1 MDRRV
6 LLKSGMALGL
16 MSAAPGYVLAA
27 SNAAGSSGGGALTDL
42 AAVRGDRS
50 PVAISAEALRNLRA
64 SLRGRLLLAADPG
77 YDEARQV
84 LNGAID
90 RRPAL
95 IVQPV
100 GAADVS
106 TAVSFASSLGL
117 LVAVKCGG
125 HSFSGQSTCDGGMQ
139 IDLGAMR
146 GVRVDPTARRAW
158 VAGGTLLGAV
168 DHEALALGLAAP
180 LGTVSHTGVGG
191 LTTGGGFG
199 RLARRFGLAL
209 DNVTSVDIVTADGVL
224 RRASRDENPDLWW
237 AVRGGGGNFGVVTAF
252 EFQLHP
258 VQRQVIGGMLVF
270 PASRAR
276 ELLQRYAEVS
286 LSAPDE
292 LYVDCFIAYPAK
304 GTPACGFDICWS
316 GDPRD
321 ADKVLAPLRK
331 VGTPLADRVAAID
344 YAALQRS
351 GDLSDPRAQGSY
363 TKSGFTTEIADST
376 IDAILRGLK
385 SEATRTATVYFQHIG
400 GAIGR
405 VAPEATAFPFRYAKQ
420 NMMIF
425 SEWNAREDGAGPM
438 AWARE
443 YWKTLEPATRGVYI
457 NEMDGSDGAAVLNA
471 NFLQNY
477 PRLATLKRRYDPA
490 NLFRLNANIT
500 PVG

>member
-1 MDRRV
+1 MDRRA
-6 LLKSGMALGL
+6 LLKSGAALGL
-16 MSAAPGYVLAA
+16 ASAVPGYVLAA
-27 SNAAGSSGGGALTDL
+27 SGAAGSAGAGTLTDL

-50 PVAISAEALRNLRA
+50 PVTIGAEALRNLRT

-95 IVQPV
+95 IVQPT
-100 GAADVS
+100 GAADVG
-106 TAVSFASSLGL
+106 TAVAFAKSLGL

-125 HSFSGQSTCDGGMQ
+125 HSFSGQSTCDGGLQ

-224 RRASRDENPDLWW
+224 RRASPDENPDLYW

-258 VQRQVIGGMLVF
+258 VQRQVIGGSLVF
-270 PASRAR
+270 PFDRAR
-276 ELLQRYAEVS
+276 ELLRRYAEVS
-286 LSAPDE
+286 AAAPDE
-292 LYVDCFIAYPAK
+292 LYVDCFIMQPAK
-304 GTPACGFDICWS
+304 GAPACGFDICWS

-321 ADKVLAPLRK
+321 AEKVLAPLRK
-331 VGTPLADRVAAID
+331 VGTPIVDRVAATD

-351 GDLSDPRAQGSY
+351 GDITDPRAQGSY
-363 TKSGFTTEIADST
+363 TKSGFTTELTEAT

-385 SEATRTATVYFQHIG
+385 ADATRTATVYFQHAG

-405 VAPEATAFPFRYAKQ
+405 VPAEATAFPFRYATL
-420 NMMIF
+420 NMMVF
-425 SEWNAREDGAGPM
+425 SDWPARQDSTGPV

-457 NEMDGSDGAAVLNA
+457 NEMDESYGAAALNA
-471 NFLQNY
+471 NFLGNY
-477 PRLATLKRRYDPA
+477 PRLAALKRRYDPA

-500 PVG
+500 PA

>member
-1 MDRRV
+1 MDRRT
-6 LLKSGMALGL
+6 LLKSGAALGL
-16 MSAAPGYVLAA
+16 VSSVPGYVLAA
-27 SNAAGSSGGGALTDL
+27 GSSSGPAVAGALTDL

-50 PVAISAEALRNLRA
+50 PVVIGADALRNLRA

-95 IVQPV
+95 IVQPT
-100 GAADVS
+100 GAADVC

-125 HSFSGQSTCDGGMQ
+125 HSYSGQSTCDGGLQ

-168 DHEALALGLAAP
+168 DHEALAQGLAAP

-209 DNVTSVDIVTADGVL
+209 DNVTSVDIVTADGTL
-224 RRASRDENPDLWW
+224 RRASRDENPDLYW

-258 VQRQVIGGMLVF
+258 VQRTVIGGTLVF
-270 PASRAR
+270 PVARAR

-286 LSAPDE
+286 VSAPDE
-292 LYVDCFIAYPAK
+292 LYVDCFIVQPAQ
-304 GTPACGFDICWS
+304 GTPSCGFDICWS
-316 GDPRD
+316 GPERD
-321 ADKVLAPLRK
+321 AERVLAPLRK
-331 VGTPLADRVAAID
+331 VGTPVVDRVAAIN

-351 GDLSDPRAQGSY
+351 GDVTDPRSQGSY
-363 TKSGFTTEIADST
+363 TKSGFTTELSERT

-385 SEATRTATVYFQHIG
+385 GDATRNSTVYFQHLG

-405 VAPEATAFPFRYAKQ
+405 VAPDATAFPFRYARQ
-420 NMMIF
+420 NMMVF
-425 SEWNAREDGAGPM
+425 SDWKAREDGTGPI
-438 AWARE
+438 AWVRE

-457 NEMDGSDGAAVLNA
+457 NEMDASDGAAVVNA
-471 NFLQNY
+471 NFLGNY
-477 PRLATLKRRYDPA
+477 PRLAALKRRYDPA

-500 PVG
+500 PS

>member
-1 MDRRV
+1 MDRRT
-6 LLKSGMALGL
+6 LLKTGAALGL
-16 MSAAPGYVLAA
+16 ASAAPRYVLAA
-27 SNAAGSSGGGALTDL
+27 GTTAGPSGGGALTDL

-50 PVAISAEALRNLRA
+50 PIVIGADSLRNLRA

-95 IVQPV
+95 IVQPT

-106 TAVSFASSLGL
+106 TAVSFAGSLGL

-125 HSFSGQSTCDGGMQ
+125 HSFSGQSTCDGGLQ
-139 IDLGAMR
+139 IDLSGMR

-168 DHEALALGLAAP
+168 DHEVLALGLAAP

-209 DNVTSVDIVTADGVL
+209 DNVTSVDLVTADGRL
-224 RRASRDENPDLWW
+224 RRASADENPDLYW

-258 VQRQVIGGMLVF
+258 VQRQMIGGMLVF
-270 PASRAR
+270 PIDRAR
-276 ELLQRYAEVS
+276 ELLKRYAEVS

-304 GTPACGFDICWS
+304 GAPACGFDICWS
-316 GDPRD
+316 GAASEAER
-321 ADKVLAPLRK
+321 VLAPLRK
-331 VGTPLADRVAAID
+331 VGKPILDRVASTD

-351 GDLSDPRAQGSY
+351 GDVSDPRAQGSY
-363 TKSGFTTEIADST
+363 TKSGFTTAISDST
-376 IDAILRGLK
+376 IDAILRGL
-385 SEATRTATVYFQHIG
+385 EPDATRSSTVYFQHAG

-405 VAPEATAFPFRYAKQ
+405 VAPESTAFPFRYAMQ

-425 SEWNAREDGAGPM
+425 SDWNAREDGTGPV

-457 NEMDGSDGAAVLNA
+457 NEMDAADGAAAVNA

-477 PRLATLKRRYDPA
+477 PRLASLKRRYDPA
-490 NLFRLNANIT
+490 NLFRMNANIT
-500 PVG
+500 PT